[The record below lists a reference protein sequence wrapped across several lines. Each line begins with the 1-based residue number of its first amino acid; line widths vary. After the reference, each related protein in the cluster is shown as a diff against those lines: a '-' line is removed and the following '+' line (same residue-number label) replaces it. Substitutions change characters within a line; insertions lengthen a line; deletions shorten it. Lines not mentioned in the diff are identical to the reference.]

1 MKNTK
6 TKQPLTFSAKPA
18 KTTQRVSR
26 AEARE
31 ELRLMDIRRIAAL
44 EKRLEGVT
52 KMLAS
57 GKNSTKKKSSRF
69 VEAEGSFANIDMPF
83 KQSAAFE
90 QIMAATGGEEF
101 AVAAKVISVGLFA
114 LGLDTAGDYCLAELT
129 DALHGER
136 SGEVFNGL
144 SDAGGTAADARHD
157 AEVKER
163 QVAKAEAAGA

>member
-6 TKQPLTFSAKPA
+6 TKHTLAASPAKAAKPPA
-18 KTTQRVSR
+18 PR
-26 AEARE
+26 ATEA
-31 ELRLMDIRRIAAL
+31 A
-44 EKRLEGVT
+44 
-52 KMLAS
+52 
-57 GKNSTKKKSSRF
+57 
-69 VEAEGSFANIDMPF
+69 GSFANIDMPF

-90 QIMAATGGEEF
+90 QIMTATGDEEF